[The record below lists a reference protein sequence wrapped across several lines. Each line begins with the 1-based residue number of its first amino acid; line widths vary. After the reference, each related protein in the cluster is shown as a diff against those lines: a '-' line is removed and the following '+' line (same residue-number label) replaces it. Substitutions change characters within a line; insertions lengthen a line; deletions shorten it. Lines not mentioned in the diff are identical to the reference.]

1 MLNIIYNISILSC
14 SLLHD
19 ISDLLLLIFSMSFWG
34 FPFSSSNH
42 HILHSFSSHHSINLY
57 IYRRFIATC
66 LSYWV
71 SWANTCAWKRV
82 CRCNLIF
89 TWIICWDLNHL
100 IMRTKWC
107 MTRWL
112 VLIILM
118 CSMKQWHPMV
128 ILHCCP
134 LIQWL
139 ILLYLPP
146 VSNPPRLPVL
156 ISFLIGFKFL
166 HPAHLFQCLLL
177 ATPSSPS
184 TNQLQ
189 FSIAN
194 TILAMNLMANRSY
207 ST

>member
-1 MLNIIYNISILSC
+1 MP
-14 SLLHD
+14 SLICCFSSSPCHSEAFPSPQA
-19 ISDLLLLIFSMSFWG
+19 IPIFFIASLLLITVL
-34 FPFSSSNH
+34 
-42 HILHSFSSHHSINLY
+42 IC
-57 IYRRFIATC
+57 IYRGFIATR

-71 SWANTCAWKRV
+71 SWAHTCAWKRI
-82 CRCNLIF
+82 CHCTR
-89 TWIICWDLNHL
+89 IICWDLNHL
-100 IMRTKWC
+100 IMLTRWC

-134 LIQWL
+134 LIQWW
-139 ILLYLPP
+139 ILLHVPP
-146 VSNPPRLPVL
+146 VSNPPPLPVL
-156 ISFLIGFKFL
+156 ITFLIGFKFL

-194 TILAMNLMANRSY
+194 TILATNLIANRSY